1 MRGQGLDFDDFRE
14 YTPGDDPRFIDWK
27 VTARMNS
34 PFVRRFREERE
45 QAVILAVDVSGSMH
59 YASSAA
65 RASKLDY
72 AAEVAAVLAFS
83 AAQSGDKC
91 GLLIY
96 GNSHSHY
103 IPPAKGIKQTLRIVR
118 EIVASKNDGADQSI
132 ADVAR
137 QLVPFPKGS
146 HGHHAQRLL
155 SEHNK
160 AALGQLNFK
169 HDFVPIRIADP
180 MELHLPDAGRVILK
194 DPETGKSMFLNLARQ
209 DVREAHA
216 NVVHLHREKWT
227 QDFRRLGIDFLDL
240 QTTDNFCRP
249 SRPSSPGGPPL
260 RQNPSAS
267 HASTSHLPDSPH
279 GHSGTAG
286 LPHADGNA
294 VPGRLP
300 SSGLLGYVGHL
311 DHARLHPAGRRHSRH
326 RAHPQEGA
334 HPRRATQPGGVR
346 HPGHHDVRKPT
357 LRQARRRD
365 STPCSLRKYLVGETK
380 DPALYETQQEFNR
393 RADALTALPSE
404 LQGPTRDLLDRM
416 ASLKY
421 EPDTPENDSLVNE
434 LADDTVQ
441 LINDIEADAHRT
453 KEETDLVVKKPSPT
467 PTALAHHDGTLPIR
481 TT

>member
-1 MRGQGLDFDDFRE
+1 MDKASDILKRVRRIELRARHLATENFAGQYQSGFRAQGLDFDDFRE

-65 RASKLDY
+65 RVSKLDY
-72 AAEVAAVLAFS
+72 AAEVAAVLAYS

-137 QLVPFPKGS
+137 QLVLSQKKAAMVIMLSDFW
-146 HGHHAQRLL
+146 

-169 HDFVPIRIADP
+169 HDFIPIRIADP

-240 QTTDNFCRP
+240 QTTDNFM
-249 SRPSSPGGPPL
+249 PPL
-260 RQNPSAS
+260 QALF
-267 HASTSHLPDSPH
+267 T
-279 GHSGTAG
+279 
-286 LPHADGNA
+286 
-294 VPGRLP
+294 
-300 SSGLLGYVGHL
+300 
-311 DHARLHPAGRRHSRH
+311 RRSRKFS
-326 RAHPQEGA
+326 R
-334 HPRRATQPGGVR
+334 
-346 HPGHHDVRKPT
+346 
-357 LRQARRRD
+357 
-365 STPCSLRKYLVGETK
+365 
-380 DPALYETQQEFNR
+380 
-393 RADALTALPSE
+393 
-404 LQGPTRDLLDRM
+404 
-416 ASLKY
+416 
-421 EPDTPENDSLVNE
+421 
-434 LADDTVQ
+434 
-441 LINDIEADAHRT
+441 
-453 KEETDLVVKKPSPT
+453 
-467 PTALAHHDGTLPIR
+467 
-481 TT
+481 